1 MNSLLHN
8 WQRLAPLPGGR
19 WLFSRVLG
27 RTAPYTGSIRPQV
40 LELDAGHA
48 RVAMA
53 DRRAVRNHLRS
64 IHAIALINL
73 AEVTSGIAML
83 AGLPA
88 DARGIVTGLSIEYVK
103 KARGRLI
110 GECDCTPPRTNAAG
124 EIEVPVLLRDDAGD
138 VVARASARWKIG
150 PVPATDSKDRTQTK

>member
-1 MNSLLHN
+1 MNRLLAS
-8 WQRLAPLPGGR
+8 WERLSPLPGGR
-19 WLFSRVLG
+19 WLFSRVLS
-27 RTAPYTGSIRPQV
+27 RTAPYSGSIRPQV
-40 LELDAGHA
+40 MELSAGHA

-73 AEVTSGIAML
+73 AEVASGIAML
-83 AGLPA
+83 AGLPD

-110 GECDCTPPRTNAAG
+110 GECDCTPPTTNA
-124 EIEVPVLLRDDAGD
+124 ERKIEVPVSLRDAAGD
-138 VVARASARWKIG
+138 VVARATARWKIG
-150 PVPATDSKDRTQTK
+150 PVPQKDMS